1 MSAEIIKVEKGS
13 IAEEI
18 GLEIGDKILSVNG
31 EKFTDALEY
40 RFLISE
46 EYIELEIETKDNE
59 NVICEI
65 EKEEYEDLGV
75 EFENPLIDKPRSCRN
90 KCIFCSYISNILIAE
105 KIFKHLSVS
114 FIGKVESTIRV
125 DFNSDKFILHSVC
138 FTDKCTAMDFIC
150 LS

>member
-46 EYIELEIETKDNE
+46 EYIELEIEN
-59 NVICEI
+59 
-65 EKEEYEDLGV
+65 L
-75 EFENPLIDKPRSCRN
+75 
-90 KCIFCSYISNILIAE
+90 
-105 KIFKHLSVS
+105 
-114 FIGKVESTIRV
+114 
-125 DFNSDKFILHSVC
+125 FILKMTIQG
-138 FTDKCTAMDFIC
+138 F